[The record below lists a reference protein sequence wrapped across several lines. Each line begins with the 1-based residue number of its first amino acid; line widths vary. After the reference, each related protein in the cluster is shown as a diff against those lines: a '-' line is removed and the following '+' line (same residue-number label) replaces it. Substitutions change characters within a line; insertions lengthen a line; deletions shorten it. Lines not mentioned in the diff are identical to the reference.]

1 MNVARKNLVLAAG
14 ALLVAAA
21 VHATSIVPPENLG
34 ELARTSDAVV
44 LAVAGTS
51 GTVQRGPLLFTITS
65 FRVIRTVAGPLE
77 VRERF
82 SAEVPGGELD
92 GIAWL
97 VPGSPRFEP
106 GRVYLLFLS
115 QKPTG
120 EWLPRML
127 AYGILR
133 RVTGRDGSTLLAPLP
148 EETEIQPFLREDG
161 ILAEPVET
169 YVESAL
175 LPHMRE
181 VAAGRQ
187 RWNARAVIARSE
199 QVPME
204 VYALV
209 IPDHC
214 TFMSSGGNNARWQRF
229 DSGLTVTM
237 NADSTGDSSITGGGF
252 SQLQSALNDWNGIPS
267 TSLNLVYG
275 GPTSYTMTCTSDPQ
289 DHPAYGTNI
298 VMFNDPCNDIADLSS
313 CSGTLGY
320 GGPWMMGTHTH
331 PVDGMT
337 WATITGWFVVLNNGV
352 GCLGPTGYKLMVEH
366 ELGHGLGFG
375 HITVTVPS
383 TPLMYPVC
391 CHPINELDTECT
403 QYVYPAAGPP
413 GPTPTPT
420 STRTPTPTPTPPTSP
435 PPAPTGVSA
444 TDGTWSDRVRI
455 TWNAATTA
463 TSYHVYRN
471 TTNNSGT
478 ATDLGSVP
486 GTGADDMSAVAG
498 TTYYYWVK
506 AFNVIEGSPF
516 SSPNTG
522 YRATTPV
529 PTPTPTPTPSASAPP
544 APTGVSASNGTYT
557 DRVRITW
564 NASAGATGYWIYR
577 NTTASPPATEIGG
590 AFSTAYDDSTAVPG
604 QTYWYWVRAG
614 NTSGWSGYSAYDTGY
629 RATTPVPTPTPTPP
643 PGGLTASFAFAP
655 SAPFAGATVRFTD
668 TSIGATTWTWT
679 FGDGR
684 QSSVRNP
691 SHTYAARGT
700 YTATLR
706 VSNGVGSSQTT
717 KSVTVGARARRNFS
731 GH

>member
-34 ELARTSDAVV
+34 ELAQVSHATV
-44 LAVAGTS
+44 LAQAGS
-51 GTVQRGPLLFTITS
+51 SQVSARGPLLFTLTS
-65 FRVIRTVAGPLE
+65 FRVVQVIAGEVARGDRLTVQA
-77 VRERF
+77 
-82 SAEVPGGELD
+82 PGGELD
-92 GIAWL
+92 GNIWM

-106 GRVYLLFLS
+106 GRMYLLFLD
-115 QKPTG
+115 QKPSG
-120 EWLPRML
+120 EWLPKTM
-127 AYGILR
+127 AYGLLR
-133 RVTGRDGSTLLAPLP
+133 RVTGRDGSNLLAPLP
-148 EETEIQPFLREDG
+148 EEADIQPFLREDG
-161 ILAEPVET
+161 ILPEAVET
-169 YVESAL
+169 YREPVL
-175 LPHMRE
+175 LPHL
-181 VAAGRQ
+181 
-187 RWNARAVIARSE
+187 RAVAQGREAWDSRKVRARSE

-204 VYALV
+204 VYAQS
-209 IPDHC
+209 PPAEC
-214 TFMSSGGNNARWQRF
+214 SFMNGGGYDMRWKVF
-229 DSGLTVTM
+229 DTGDSATLY
-237 NADSTGDSSITGGGF
+237 ADQTGDSSISGGGF
-252 SQLQSALNDWNGIPS
+252 TQVQGALNDWEGIS
-267 TSLNLVYG
+267 NTSMSLTYG
-275 GPTSYTMTCTSDPQ
+275 GKMSYTMTCTSGQ
-289 DHPAYGTNI
+289 DHPDSGHAI
-298 VMFNDPCNDIADLSS
+298 VMFNDPCNDIADLSG
-313 CSGTLGY
+313 CSGTLGF
-320 GGPWMMGTHTH
+320 GGPWGGGTHTF
-331 PVDGMT
+331 DGTT
-337 WATITGWFVVLNNGV
+337 WSTITSWFVVLNNGV
-352 GCLGPTGYKLMVEH
+352 GCLGSTSYQRMLAH
-366 ELGHGLGFG
+366 ESGHGLGFG
-375 HITVTVPS
+375 HVS
-383 TPLMYPVC
+383 DSNALMYSHC
-391 CHPINELDTECT
+391 CNPINSTDTTCA
-403 QYVYPAAGPP
+403 QYLYPAAGPP

-506 AFNVIEGSPF
+506 AFNVIGGSPF

-544 APTGVSASNGTYT
+544 APTGVSASDGTYT

-691 SHTYAARGT
+691 SHTYAVRGT